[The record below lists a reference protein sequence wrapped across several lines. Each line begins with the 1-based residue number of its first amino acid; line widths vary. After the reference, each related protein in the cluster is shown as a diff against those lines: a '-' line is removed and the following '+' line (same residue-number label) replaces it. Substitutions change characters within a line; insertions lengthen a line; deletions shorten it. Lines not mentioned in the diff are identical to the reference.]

1 MKKFAHKSSALRT
14 LDRVT
19 TASVIVAMY
28 LLFVCGVNAIAQTP
42 DHVWRPLTNSRAYT
56 VKINP
61 SNRNTLYIGNAEDR
75 ILRSYD
81 AGITWDTLL
90 AGSGGSGSHLST
102 FHICRSDTNI
112 LLAGG
117 WVYQGLRRST
127 DGGATWEMVLSDPN
141 FTRIWFLSE
150 ALVEDPNSPNI
161 LYVSR
166 GQVSNDIYRSMD
178 CGATWEL
185 MSVIPQSVTTRL
197 HTIAIRPDSTNIL
210 FVGCQSGVIA
220 RSDDS
225 GRTWRPVPVNG
236 KLIPLS
242 SDAEMPKIIFSKK
255 NPQIAYAVVTISNPD
270 SIEGN
275 GGLFQTTNG
284 GASWDRIALRDTSL
298 WAVEIRP
305 VGNREDV
312 WVGGFRTWTLPSI
325 IKGDSIVRRSTDGGL
340 TWLNYDDVP
349 WMENEQGE
357 VVANTWIIRYDT
369 LSGRLYLST
378 ESGLYVLEEPVSV
391 KEDYNAGETHI
402 DVRVEGSTVLVT
414 SSASPLQLIEVY
426 SIIGSLLHRSD
437 ASNSRNHSFS
447 LNQYGR
453 APMYIIVRHA
463 SGIYRTMILPN

>member
-1 MKKFAHKSSALRT
+1 MKKFIHKILCSRALEYFT
-14 LDRVT
+14 IV
-19 TASVIVAMY
+19 SVSVAIFF
-28 LLFVCGVNAIAQTP
+28 LLLCAPIISAQTP
-42 DHVWRPLTNSRAYT
+42 SHSWKPLTNSRAYT
-56 VKINP
+56 IKINP
-61 SNRNTLYIGNAEDR
+61 LNRNTLYIGNADDKV
-75 ILRSYD
+75 LRSYD
-81 AGITWDTLL
+81 AGLTWDTLL

-102 FHICRSDTNI
+102 FHICRNDTNV

-127 DGGATWEMVLSDPN
+127 DGGATWQMVLSDPT

-210 FVGCQSGVIA
+210 FVGGQTGVIA

-225 GRTWRPVPVNG
+225 GRTWRPVPVDG
-236 KLIPLS
+236 KLVPLP
-242 SDAEMPKIIFSKK
+242 SDAELPKIIFSKR
-255 NPQIAYAVVTISNPD
+255 NPQIGYAVITISNPD
-270 SIEGN
+270 SIAGN
-275 GGLFQTTNG
+275 GGLFQTRNG
-284 GASWDRIALRDTSL
+284 GASWNRIAFNDTSL
-298 WAVEIRP
+298 WAVEIQP

-312 WVGGFRTWTLPSI
+312 WIGGFRTWTLPSV
-325 IKGDSIVRRSTDGGL
+325 IKGDSVVRRSSDGGT

-349 WMENEQGE
+349 WMENEQGN
-357 VVANTWIIRYDT
+357 VIANVWIIRYDT

-391 KEDYNAGETHI
+391 SEGDITGESHI
-402 DVRVEGSTVLVT
+402 DVKVDGSNIVVT
-414 SSASPLQLIEVY
+414 SSTSPLQVIEVY
-426 SIIGSLLHRSD
+426 SIVGDLVHRSF
-437 ASNSRNHSFS
+437 ALNSKSHSFS
-447 LNQYGR
+447 LDPYSR
-453 APMYIIVRHA
+453 TPMYIVVRHA
-463 SGIYRTMILPN
+463 SGIYRTMIMPR